1 MANGTIKSTL
11 PTEFTDN
18 TETTQ
23 NSRITKSYTVSG
35 NGFVMVTASIMTDTT
50 SDVGS
55 MSAYVLRNNEY
66 IAYDANRLTVA
77 ASEKLGA
84 SVTVAVKVINGDVL
98 TISLAATKNGSK
110 NLFRR
115 FLCFGCSVS

>member
-1 MANGTIKSTL
+1 MASGMIKSIL

-18 TETTQ
+18 TETEQ

-35 NGFVMVTASIMTDTT
+35 NGFVIVTASIMTDTT
-50 SDVGS
+50 KDTGT
-55 MSAYVLRNNEY
+55 MSAYVLRNNDY
-66 IAYDANRLTVA
+66 IAYDANRLTVEVP
-77 ASEKLGA
+77 EKLGA

-98 TISLAATKNGSK
+98 TIALAATKNGSK
-110 NLFRR
+110 NLFRS